1 MEKIIE
7 VKKVVEVPVLIMM
20 EPEIDNKSE
29 VVEVISYLGEESF
42 EPTLAQQNINSNY
55 LEVPL

>member
-1 MEKIIE
+1 
-7 VKKVVEVPVLIMM
+7 MM

-55 LEVPL
+55 LDVPL